1 MPRLVL
7 HLAARFAVWY
17 LWNPSLGLARRR
29 AGKLSR
35 LAWVLWGRKNRQAVI
50 ANVKASLPPESFA
63 TGTSPEAI
71 AQESFGLLL
80 RNFAD
85 LGQTPR
91 YLGKSLPVEEQILD
105 PDPEAL
111 AKLFA
116 EPTVWVTGHFAAWE
130 AACGAL
136 ARRVSVPCNFTA
148 RGFSDAWLTEQVSQK
163 RRIGAS
169 KTEESTLEENTVE
182 ENNRALFVRT
192 GRGGLAGAL
201 RGVLRHRQAAVFF
214 SDQRQVG
221 GTKVKL
227 LGQEVWLADTAVRL
241 ALRAGVGLVC
251 FRAVDQ
257 ATGEATDKTT
267 DKTEPHSIKL
277 ELGPILL
284 PPRTGKPKPNPATEA
299 EVQTE
304 VQAEVQAE
312 VQVLCQKLAD
322 WYSQEI
328 LRSPECWLWTRNR
341 FRL

>member
-17 LWNPSLGLARRR
+17 LWKPSLGLARRR

-91 YLGKSLPVEEQILD
+91 YLGLSLPVEEQILD

-148 RGFSDAWLTEQVSQK
+148 RSFSDAWLTEQVSQK

-169 KTEESTLEENTVE
+169 KTEASPVEENT
-182 ENNRALFVRT
+182 RALFVRT

-257 ATGEATDKTT
+257 ATGEATDKT
-267 DKTEPHSIKL
+267 EPHSIKL

-284 PPRTGKPKPNPATEA
+284 PPRTDKPKPHPATED
-299 EVQTE
+299 EVQN
-304 VQAEVQAE
+304 EVQAE

>member
-17 LWNPSLGLARRR
+17 LWKPSLGLARRR

-50 ANVKASLPPESFA
+50 ANVKAALPPESFA
-63 TGTSPEAI
+63 LGTNPETI

-91 YLGKSLPVEEQILD
+91 YFGRSLPVEEQILD

-148 RGFSDAWLTEQVSQK
+148 RSFSDAWLTEQVSQK

-169 KTEESTLEENTVE
+169 RAGASPVE

-257 ATGEATDKTT
+257 ATDKTQ
-267 DKTEPHSIKL
+267 PHAIKL

-328 LRSPECWLWTRNR
+328 LRSPACWLWTRNR